1 MPGRR
6 QGNCRARLWD
16 CTVFLETGRRALTIR
31 AVAAIPRAACSKEI
45 MKRIVLFV
53 LTNLAIVLVLGIVAN
68 LLGVNRYLT
77 ANGLNMGALLGFA
90 LIMGFGGAFISLLI
104 SKPVAKWSAGVQVI
118 EQPRTA
124 DEAWIVNTVRKFA
137 DQAGIGMPEVGIF
150 EGAPNAFATGAF
162 KNSAL
167 VAVSTGL
174 LRNMTREEVEAVIGH
189 EVAHIANGDMV
200 TMTLI
205 QGVMNTFV
213 VFLSRLIG
221 YAVDSFLR
229 KGDQENSGP
238 GIGYFV
244 TTIVLDIILGFL
256 AAIIVAWFSRQ
267 REFRA
272 DAGAAQLMGRKQPMI
287 NALSRLGGLTPGE
300 LPKSVAAMGIAG
312 GIGQLFSTHPPI
324 EERIAA
330 LQAMR

>member
-1 MPGRR
+1 
-6 QGNCRARLWD
+6 
-16 CTVFLETGRRALTIR
+16 
-31 AVAAIPRAACSKEI
+31 
-45 MKRIVLFV
+45 MKRIILFV
-53 LTNLAIVLVLGIVAN
+53 LTNLAVVVVLGIVAS

-77 ANGLNMGALLGFA
+77 AQGLNLGLLLGFA
-90 LIMGFGGAFISLLI
+90 AVMGFGGAIISLLI

-118 EQPRTA
+118 DQPRTP
-124 DEAWIVNTVRKFA
+124 DEAWLLNTVRKFA

-150 EGAPNAFATGAF
+150 EGDPNAFATGAF

-174 LRNMTREEVEAVIGH
+174 LQNMTREEVEAVIGH

-213 VFLSRLIG
+213 VFISRVVG
-221 YAVDSFLR
+221 YLVDSFLR
-229 KGDQENSGP
+229 RNDEESSGP
-238 GIGYFV
+238 GIGYLV
-244 TTIVLDIILGFL
+244 TTIVMDIILGFL
-256 AAIIVAWFSRQ
+256 AAMIVAWFSRQ

-272 DAGAAQLMGRKQPMI
+272 DAGAVQLMGRKQPMI
-287 NALSRLGGLTPGE
+287 NALARLGGLHTAE
-300 LPKSVAAMGIAG
+300 LPKSMATMGIAG
-312 GIGQLFSTHPPI
+312 GVGQLFATHPPI

-330 LQAMR
+330 LQNLRG